1 MTRHSLLCLSAVTH
15 ALTSQIAVAAILLL
29 ASTISANTN
38 ATTTE
43 QYSVNQAGGV
53 VSGTSYDAC
62 GYTDVFLLVAASGTH
77 NLNNANNVALAEVIR
92 FDSCQNLLTV
102 ADGFVSGITLSGVSP
117 VNAVQLP
124 QSIRASG
131 RVPLNVTV
139 YSTQSGNAV
148 NSYTDNLS
156 FDLGLN
162 LIGPNNNFSGTTKN
176 SITVGTS
183 PSTTVYSQTAHDN
196 ESSGVASITS
206 STLSTNTLTPPPL
219 SRAEI
224 DIFKIRQI
232 TITRQ

>member
-102 ADGFVSGITLSGVSP
+102 SDRFVSGITLSGVSP

-139 YSTQSGNAV
+139 Y
-148 NSYTDNLS
+148 
-156 FDLGLN
+156 
-162 LIGPNNNFSGTTKN
+162 
-176 SITVGTS
+176 
-183 PSTTVYSQTAHDN
+183 
-196 ESSGVASITS
+196 
-206 STLSTNTLTPPPL
+206 
-219 SRAEI
+219 
-224 DIFKIRQI
+224 
-232 TITRQ
+232 